1 MEFIRGLVVRSAAGR
16 DKGGFFAVLQADA
29 LSAVICNG
37 KRRSLEHPKTKN
49 VKHLFPTNTL
59 LPEQSLQTNREIR
72 RALAAYEAG
81 DRFPHEEANVCR
93 NRT

>member
-1 MEFIRGLVVRSAAGR
+1 
-16 DKGGFFAVLQADA
+16 
-29 LSAVICNG
+29 
-37 KRRSLEHPKTKN
+37 
-49 VKHLFPTNTL
+49 
-59 LPEQSLQTNREIR
+59 LQTNREIR